1 MVGPK
6 IQYILALNY
15 LQHFHSFLSSI
26 MAAVLQNI
34 EVLQNLNL
42 HMQSPEQLLAK
53 KLRTITTQTSET
65 FFLYSSFLSGTLPC
79 KFQLPFHPL
88 GFNFC
93 LLDAI
98 RLIFF
103 IWAPSFCAT
112 FRKLLLDIKSG
123 RMLCSPHIF
132 SVSLGLQSC
141 TAYFSMP
148 KYNHLTYFVQVIV
161 EG

>member
-53 KLRTITTQTSET
+53 KNNHHADFRDLLSLQLIPLWNPTLQIPAAFSSSWFQFLPPRLNKIDILHMGSIFLCHIQETAFRHQIRSNAVLTSYIFCFTRTLVLHCL
-65 FFLYSSFLSGTLPC
+65 FF
-79 KFQLPFHPL
+79 
-88 GFNFC
+88 N
-93 LLDAI
+93 A
-98 RLIFF
+98 
-103 IWAPSFCAT
+103 
-112 FRKLLLDIKSG
+112 
-123 RMLCSPHIF
+123 
-132 SVSLGLQSC
+132 
-141 TAYFSMP
+141 
-148 KYNHLTYFVQVIV
+148 
-161 EG
+161 